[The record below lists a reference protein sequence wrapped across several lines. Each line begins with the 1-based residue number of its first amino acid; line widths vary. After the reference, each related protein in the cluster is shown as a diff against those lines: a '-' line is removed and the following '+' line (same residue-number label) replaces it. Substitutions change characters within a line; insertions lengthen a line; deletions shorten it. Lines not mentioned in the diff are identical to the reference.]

1 LSYLAGECNYGGRV
15 TDERD
20 RRTLM
25 SLLSIFYTPEILD
38 DDYKLSSSGEYI
50 APPKGSY
57 EGYLQ
62 YIKSLPLIQTP
73 EVFGMHE
80 NADITKDLGE
90 TNMLINSVL
99 ATQAQSSSSG
109 GSKSK
114 DDILNDICSGILGLL
129 PKDFAIEEAQ
139 QKYPVSYEESMNTV
153 LIQELVRFNK
163 LLKVIRES
171 LQNIM
176 KALKGLV
183 VMSKDLE
190 DVCTA
195 LNTGKVP
202 DMWASKSYPSLKPVV
217 S

>member
-1 LSYLAGECNYGGRV
+1 M

-25 SLLSIFYTPEILD
+25 SLLSIVYTPEILD
-38 DDYKLSSSGEYI
+38 DDYKLSASGEYI
-50 APPKGSY
+50 VPPKGSY
-57 EGYLQ
+57 ESYLQ
-62 YIKSLPLIQTP
+62 YIKSLPLIQSP

-80 NADITKDLGE
+80 NADITKDLAE
-90 TNMLINSVL
+90 TSLLINSVL
-99 ATQAQSSSSG
+99 STQAQSSNSS

-114 DDILNDICSGILGLL
+114 DDVLNEICTGILSLL
-129 PKDFAIEEAQ
+129 PKDFSIEDSQ

-171 LQNIM
+171 LQNIL

-195 LNTGKVP
+195 LNTGKIP
-202 DMWASKSYPSLKPVV
+202 EMWASKSYPSLKPVV
-217 S
+217 RNRI

>member
-1 LSYLAGECNYGGRV
+1 
-15 TDERD
+15 
-20 RRTLM
+20 M

-38 DDYKLSSSGEYI
+38 DGYKLSPSGEYV

-57 EGYLQ
+57 ESYLQ
-62 YIKSLPLIQTP
+62 YIRSLPLIQNP

-80 NADITKDLGE
+80 NANITKDLAE
-90 TNMLINSVL
+90 TSLLITSVL
-99 ATQAQSSSSG
+99 ATQAQSSGTS

-114 DDILNDICSGILGLL
+114 DDILNDICSGILALL
-129 PKDFAIEEAQ
+129 PKDFAMEDV
-139 QKYPVSYEESMNTV
+139 QKSYPVLYEESMNTV

-171 LQNIM
+171 LQNIL

-183 VMSKDLE
+183 VMSKELE
-190 DVCTA
+190 EVSIA
-195 LNTGKVP
+195 LNTGKIP

-217 S
+217 SFINE

>member
-1 LSYLAGECNYGGRV
+1 
-15 TDERD
+15 
-20 RRTLM
+20 M

-38 DDYKLSSSGEYI
+38 DDYKLSPSGEYI

-57 EGYLQ
+57 ESYLQ
-62 YIKSLPLIQTP
+62 YIKSLPLIQNP

-90 TNMLINSVL
+90 TSMLINSVL

-109 GSKSK
+109 GAKSK

-171 LQNIM
+171 LQNIL

-190 DVCTA
+190 DVCTS
-195 LNTGKVP
+195 LNTGKIP
-202 DMWASKSYPSLKPVV
+202 EMWASKSYPSLKPVV
-217 S
+217 SRDICNLSREPTYLTL